1 MAAQTVYPMGVVM
14 FTPLTSVP
22 VGGGEGHGVTAVT
35 DLPRTDLAA
44 PQLVMLANVALTSEG
59 GGGSPGS
66 GGCDYAPEEKQMVE
80 LKTVGSGSYSDSE
93 DENLP
98 HCSYEDDCNG
108 DSSLEVYPETPQAPA
123 CCSYEEEQ
131 ETAEEVETG
140 PLELTVPSAMGGKR
154 KRAQQLPMEEAKKK
168 KKPFHCKPCQYEAE
182 CEEEF
187 VHHIQIHSA
196 KKRLIVVGQA
206 AEGEEPASKGVEPA
220 AEGGEGVVFT
230 KGVIRCERC
239 GYNTNRYD
247 HYMAHLKHHSKEGDS
262 QRVYKCTICTYT
274 TVSQYH
280 WKKHL
285 RNHFPSKLYTCS
297 QCCYF
302 SDRKNNYV
310 QHIRTHTGERPFRC
324 TYCKYS
330 SSQKTHLTRHM
341 RTHSGERPFKCDSCS
356 YLAANQHEVTRHA
369 RQVHNGPKPLSC
381 PHCQYKTADRSNYK
395 KHVELHVNPRQFLCP
410 VCSYA
415 ASKKCNLQ
423 YHVKSRHPDCTDIT
437 MDVSKVRLRGKKPES
452 SGGSTYYNVGTET
465 RYLLTGIK
473 EGKKVGDRQPRLDPI
488 NLSTKK
494 VGGKPASSPVPPTA
508 KKELRDKTHK
518 RVEEGTSER
527 ENGKRAQK
535 GGLEERR
542 VEKAKAERGER
553 KEKSTG
559 GNMGKGEGGGERQ
572 GERRKDRE
580 AKRTDASKA
589 TKSTEPRP
597 KRERKSKKTT
607 NPEEKD
613 KDRGEKEQGGGE
625 VDRVERAEKE
635 RIEREK
641 ADMEKMEMERVE
653 KEREAAEREKAERE
667 RREKDRAEKERIQRE
682 KEEKERVEREIKEKE
697 DAERERVERERQE
710 KERVAKERAER
721 EKAEKERAE
730 MERIERERVERE
742 RIERERVEK
751 ERMERERVAKEKAE
765 MERTERDKMVRE
777 AAERERLEKEKK
789 SRNTE
794 ELVKTGPG
802 RPAKPAQT
810 VARAEARGKS
820 QKPLEEAE
828 TQSKEA
834 KTGFR
839 KRRADIT
846 EPCLPDKEAS
856 LQPPSSCKSRKSKG
870 DDEKRPQRDNVLR
883 GRRETLKR
891 SQGTGP
897 QDKLSERIDW
907 PAGVNL
913 KKRTKKVMPQVG
925 PPESSEGPILEHQA
939 SIQVASP
946 KQGPAAGVEI
956 ARKEPEK
963 MEAPQMTIQEK
974 QKPAAKG
981 ERTVGW
987 EVAVSGQPKEAPRG
1001 HSRTS
1006 AGRKGKEP
1014 LTSSLELSAAATTTV
1029 ISRGKTVEAT
1039 EEDEGIHS
1047 HDGSDISDSVSEG
1060 SDDSGLHGVATA
1072 TTGTAQQPT
1081 SGPGT
1086 PTSTPMEE
1094 QPPASTNITTKPQS
1108 HTCIFCDRTFSVE
1121 VEYRH
1126 HLNRHL
1132 VNVYYMENVAKGGQ

>member
-131 ETAEEVETG
+131 EAAEEVQTG

-356 YLAANQHEVTRHA
+356 YLAANQHE
-369 RQVHNGPKPLSC
+369 
-381 PHCQYKTADRSNYK
+381 YKTADRSNYK

-542 VEKAKAERGER
+542 VEKAK
-553 KEKSTG
+553 
-559 GNMGKGEGGGERQ
+559 
-572 GERRKDRE
+572 
-580 AKRTDASKA
+580 
-589 TKSTEPRP
+589 
-597 KRERKSKKTT
+597 
-607 NPEEKD
+607 
-613 KDRGEKEQGGGE
+613 
-625 VDRVERAEKE
+625 
-635 RIEREK
+635 
-641 ADMEKMEMERVE
+641 
-653 KEREAAEREKAERE
+653 
-667 RREKDRAEKERIQRE
+667 
-682 KEEKERVEREIKEKE
+682 
-697 DAERERVERERQE
+697 
-710 KERVAKERAER
+710 
-721 EKAEKERAE
+721 
-730 MERIERERVERE
+730 
-742 RIERERVEK
+742 
-751 ERMERERVAKEKAE
+751 
-765 MERTERDKMVRE
+765 TER
-777 AAERERLEKEKK
+777 
-789 SRNTE
+789 
-794 ELVKTGPG
+794 
-802 RPAKPAQT
+802 AKPAQT

-897 QDKLSERIDW
+897 QDKLSKRIDW

-925 PPESSEGPILEHQA
+925 PTESSEGPIPEHQA

-1014 LTSSLELSAAATTTV
+1014 LTSSLELSAAATTSV
-1029 ISRGKTVEAT
+1029 MSRGKTVEAT

-1086 PTSTPMEE
+1086 PTSTPTEE

-1121 VEYRH
+1121 VAYRH